1 MKISDDLKKRL
12 LAEIDFCIAKIKEE
26 ENTRK
31 KLYYF
36 SGVYGVV
43 ERIMRM
49 DFDPQL
55 LLVHAALNIC
65 YNSIMGLVESRERGD
80 IAREI
85 PENLSERLLEYLGEL
100 RMEIAED
107 QDTYKT
113 LEKFMSLAYQT
124 TGPGYYSMQF
134 FEYLKTKALTSL

>member
-1 MKISDDLKKRL
+1 LKISDDLKKRL
-12 LAEIDFCIAKIKEE
+12 LTEIDFCIVKIKEE
-26 ENTRK
+26 ENLRK

-43 ERIMRM
+43 ERIMRL
-49 DFDPQL
+49 DFYPQL

-65 YNSIMGLVESRERGD
+65 YNSIMGLIESRERGD

-85 PENLSERLLEYLGEL
+85 PENLPEKLIEYVNEL
-100 RMEIAED
+100 RNELAED

-134 FEYLKTKALTSL
+134 FEYLKTAKQ